1 MHKHSLWGDILDAVA
16 CVGGH
21 EINVDVVAQFVHIDR
36 KHCRLVRRHG
46 ALEASG
52 HAATRHRELGRWIA
66 PRKLRFVCC
75 FKAPYWAVHK

>member
-36 KHCRLVRRHG
+36 KHRRLVRRHG

-52 HAATRHRELGRWIA
+52 HAATRHRERSEALDRPEEVEVCLLFQGAVLGSA
-66 PRKLRFVCC
+66 
-75 FKAPYWAVHK
+75 